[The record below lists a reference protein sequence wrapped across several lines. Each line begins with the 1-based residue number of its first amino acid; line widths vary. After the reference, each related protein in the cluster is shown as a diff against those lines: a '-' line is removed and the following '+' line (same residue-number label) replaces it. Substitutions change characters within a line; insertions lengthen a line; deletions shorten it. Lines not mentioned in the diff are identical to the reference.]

1 MIESHDPRSVIVAGG
16 GILGCLTSL
25 LLADAGRTVTL
36 IEQNDDLWLETSSV
50 GEGKVHLGLVYAH
63 GTASTRTGML
73 SGALAFAPVVERALG
88 HALDWSTLVGDP
100 FDYLVMRDSL
110 LRPDELAAVYRSLD
124 DEHAGLGRPP
134 YLGMAIDQLAAREPH
149 TDETGVPAFAT
160 AERAVDPDALR
171 ALVVAAIAARSDR
184 ITVLP
189 ATRVQAVDQ
198 TDDRVRVRVSHPRS
212 PDCVERTLE
221 AAAFVDARWHWQG
234 HGVQGVS
241 VSPRNLRAKSA
252 VMFDTEASAR
262 TVTLVLGPF
271 GDVVRRSSGV
281 YASWYPH
288 ARIAHEHRSFAS
300 TALLAAV
307 EAANGSTDA
316 ESAAA
321 EQTAALVELGLLS
334 PDARA
339 LSVRT
344 GVIIGEGSTDIHEH
358 ESRLHDRDG
367 AAVALDGRVA
377 LPRSL
382 KLTTAPSA
390 ALATATAVDTL
401 LREDSAS

>member
-1 MIESHDPRSVIVAGG
+1 MMGSHDPRSVIVAGG

-25 LLADAGRTVTL
+25 LLVDAGRSVTL
-36 IEQNDDLWLETSSV
+36 IEQNDELWLETSSV

-63 GTASTRTGML
+63 GTATTRSGML
-73 SGALAFAPVVERALG
+73 SGAVAFAPVVERALG
-88 HALDWSTLVGDP
+88 HAIDWSTLVGDP
-100 FDYLVMRDSL
+100 FDYLVMRESL
-110 LRPDELAAVYRSLD
+110 LQPDELAAVYRSLD
-124 DEHAGLGRPP
+124 DEHAALGRPP
-134 YLGMAIDQLAAREPH
+134 YLGMAIDRLAAREPH

-171 ALVVAAIAARSDR
+171 ELVVAAVAARSDR

-198 TDDRVRVRVSHPRS
+198 VDDGVRVRVSHPRS
-212 PDCVERTLE
+212 PDAVEDALE

-234 HGVQGVS
+234 HGVQGIDVGA
-241 VSPRNLRAKSA
+241 RNLRAKSA
-252 VMFDTEASAR
+252 VIFDADASTR

-271 GDVVRRSSGV
+271 GDIVRRSSAV

-288 ARIAHEHRSFAS
+288 ARIAHEHRPFAS
-300 TALLAAV
+300 TALLDAV
-307 EAANGSTDA
+307 EAANRSTDA

-321 EQTAALVELGLLS
+321 EQKAALVDLGLLS
-334 PDARA
+334 PRARA

-344 GVIIGEGSTDIHEH
+344 GVIIGDGPTDIDQRG
-358 ESRLHDRDG
+358 SRLHDRDG
-367 AAVALDGRVA
+367 AAVSLVGRVA
-377 LPRSL
+377 LPRNA

-390 ALATATAVDTL
+390 ALATATAVDGL
-401 LREDSAS
+401 LRSDSR